1 MFYVKEPISDTM
13 EITIEITIE
22 INDEN
27 VFCRCPIC
35 GREVLVD
42 LEDVLGDGNGDLFGT
57 SVMCEDCS
65 RELMEAGDGNGP
77 EA

>member
-1 MFYVKEPISDTM
+1 MFYVKERINEGAEISID
-13 EITIEITIE
+13 IT
-22 INDEN
+22 DEN

-65 RELMEAGDGNGP
+65 RKLMEAGDGDGP

>member
-1 MFYVKEPISDTM
+1 MFYVKETIGDTT
-13 EITIEITIE
+13 EINIE

-27 VFCRCPIC
+27 VFCRGPVC

-42 LEDVLGDGNGDLFGT
+42 LEEVLGDGKGDLFGT
-57 SVMCEDCS
+57 SVMCKDCS
-65 RELMEAGDGNGP
+65 RKVMELKHGKP

>member
-1 MFYVKEPISDTM
+1 MFYVKEPINDAM
-13 EITIEITIE
+13 EVTIE

-27 VFCRCPIC
+27 VFCRCPVC
-35 GREVLVD
+35 GKEVLVN
-42 LEDVLGDGNGDLFGT
+42 LEKVLGDGKGDLFGT
-57 SVMCEDCS
+57 AVLCEDCS

>member
-1 MFYVKEPISDTM
+1 MFYVKEVINDTT
-13 EITIEITIE
+13 EINIE

-27 VFCRCPIC
+27 VFCRCPVC
-35 GREVLVD
+35 GREVQVD
-42 LEDVLGDGNGDLFGT
+42 LEEVLGDRKGDLFGT

-65 RELMEAGDGNGP
+65 RKVMKLKHGKP